1 MTNEE
6 IKKKI
11 CKIIADNYLPK
22 EMPDRLEDYKLY
34 RCPML
39 KEIVHLGIKTA
50 IAEVEKAEKKIFS
63 RSGVWN
69 DYSLT
74 TKERAISAIEKCGY
88 GADIYIDEGKNI
100 YVSMPCQSDMW

>member
-1 MTNEE
+1 MFYVVTPE
-6 IKKKI
+6 IKK
-11 CKIIADNYLPK
+11 AMEE
-22 EMPDRLEDYKLY
+22 EMKRKMAPR
-34 RCPML
+34 PML

-69 DYSLT
+69 DYSIT

>member
-1 MTNEE
+1 MFYVVTPE
-6 IKKKI
+6 IKKAMEEERKR
-11 CKIIADNYLPK
+11 KMAPR
-22 EMPDRLEDYKLY
+22 PV
-34 RCPML
+34 L

>member
-1 MTNEE
+1 MFYVVTPELKKAMEE
-6 IKKKI
+6 EKKRKM
-11 CKIIADNYLPK
+11 AP
-22 EMPDRLEDYKLY
+22 R
-34 RCPML
+34 PML

-74 TKERAISAIEKCGY
+74 TKERAISAIKKCGY
-88 GADIYIDEGKNI
+88 GADIYIDEEKNI

>member
-1 MTNEE
+1 MFYVVTPE
-6 IKKKI
+6 IKK
-11 CKIIADNYLPK
+11 AMEE
-22 EMPDRLEDYKLY
+22 EMKRKMAPR
-34 RCPML
+34 PML
-39 KEIVHLGIKTA
+39 KEIVRLGIKTA

>member
-1 MTNEE
+1 MFYVVTPE
-6 IKKKI
+6 IKKAMEEERKR
-11 CKIIADNYLPK
+11 KMAPR
-22 EMPDRLEDYKLY
+22 PV
-34 RCPML
+34 L
-39 KEIVHLGIKTA
+39 KEIVRLGIKTA

-88 GADIYIDEGKNI
+88 GADIYIDEWKNI

>member
-1 MTNEE
+1 MTNDDL
-6 IKKKI
+6 KLTTHHKI
-11 CKIIADNYLPK
+11 VLGWYDPSK
-22 EMPDRLEDYKLY
+22 EN
-34 RCPML
+34 
-39 KEIVHLGIKTA
+39 IVHLGIKTA
-50 IAEVEKAEKKIFS
+50 IAEVEKAEKKVFS

-88 GADIYIDEGKNI
+88 GADIYIDEEKNI

>member
-1 MTNEE
+1 MFYVVIPETKKAMEE
-6 IKKKI
+6 ERKRKM
-11 CKIIADNYLPK
+11 APRPK
-22 EMPDRLEDYKLY
+22 
-34 RCPML
+34 L

-50 IAEVEKAEKKIFS
+50 IAEVERAEKKIFS